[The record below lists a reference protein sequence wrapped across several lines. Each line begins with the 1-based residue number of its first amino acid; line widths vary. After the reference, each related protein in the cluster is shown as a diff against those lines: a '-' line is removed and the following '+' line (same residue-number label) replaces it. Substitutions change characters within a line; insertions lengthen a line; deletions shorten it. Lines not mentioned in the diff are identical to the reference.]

1 MVERVA
7 DLTVDE
13 LRALIRETVREV
25 LSELD
30 DEQDLEFTPEF
41 AERLRAYIQEKP
53 QGRPLDEVARELGFD
68 E

>member
-1 MVERVA
+1 MAERVA

-13 LRALIRETVREV
+13 LRALIREAVQEV

-30 DEQDLEFTPEF
+30 GEDLDFAPEF
-41 AERLRAYIQEKP
+41 AERLRAYLRERPK
-53 QGRPLDEVARELGFD
+53 GRPLDEVARELGLD